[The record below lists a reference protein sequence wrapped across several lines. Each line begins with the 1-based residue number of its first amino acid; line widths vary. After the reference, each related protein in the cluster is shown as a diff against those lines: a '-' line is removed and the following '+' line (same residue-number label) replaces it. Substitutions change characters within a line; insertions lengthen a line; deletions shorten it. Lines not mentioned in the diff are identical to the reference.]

1 MNILFIDCNDNIQN
15 KYYKFL
21 YDKIGFYLKQIKN
34 KDIYFLNINTKKK
47 SYFILNKFIKYIF
60 NKNKVYLT
68 LSKEVENNI
77 KLKQI
82 IKTNLLNF
90 IFVSNQNN
98 LYDNDKLYINE
109 YLKNNNLDI
118 SKIKVLV
125 VIDELELLQ
134 KRKIEELIQKYKIVD
149 ICSNNIN
156 GSVVKYVD
164 EINNKYGTVVEV
176 IDKYQNGYYN
186 ILLVFSKK
194 YKVTQTED
202 SFILDYNNSDLDKKS
217 NTYLIFKNN
226 EKQFQKIFKNL
237 DIEISRF
244 EKTKLGKLYIHASR
258 LILDI

>member
-15 KYYKFL
+15 GYYRLL
-21 YDKIGFYLKQIKN
+21 YNKIGFYIKKIKN
-34 KDIYFLNINTKKK
+34 KDIYFLNINLEKRNP
-47 SYFILNKFIKYIF
+47 FILNRFLRLKLR
-60 NKNKVYLT
+60 KNKVYT
-68 LSKEVENNI
+68 VLSKKLEENI

-82 IKTNLLNF
+82 LNTNLLDN

-98 LYDNDKLYINE
+98 LYDNDKIYIDE
-109 YLKNNNLDI
+109 YIKNNNLDI

-125 VIDELELLQ
+125 IIDELELLQ
-134 KRKIEELIQKYKIVD
+134 KRKIEELIKKYKIVD
-149 ICSNNIN
+149 ICSNNTSKSIL
-156 GSVVKYVD
+156 KYID

-176 IDKYQNGYYN
+176 IDKFKNGYYN

-194 YKVTQTED
+194 YEVNQTED

-237 DIEISRF
+237 DIELSRF

>member
-34 KDIYFLNINTKKK
+34 KDIYFLNTKKK

-109 YLKNNNLDI
+109 YLKNNNLYI

-125 VIDELELLQ
+125 VTDELELLQ
-134 KRKIEELIQKYKIVD
+134 KRKIEELIQKYKNKTLL
-149 ICSNNIN
+149 SWNN
-156 GSVVKYVD
+156 
-164 EINNKYGTVVEV
+164 
-176 IDKYQNGYYN
+176 
-186 ILLVFSKK
+186 
-194 YKVTQTED
+194 
-202 SFILDYNNSDLDKKS
+202 
-217 NTYLIFKNN
+217 
-226 EKQFQKIFKNL
+226 
-237 DIEISRF
+237 
-244 EKTKLGKLYIHASR
+244 
-258 LILDI
+258 